1 MSLSHYLWKGKV
13 SCVMFY
19 RLADLQRIAAEA
31 CDEIGPERWA
41 RACGHVEKVVAHY
54 KANDYFIDEQMEETF
69 VINLADD
76 SDPDSS
82 DTDIAMP

>member
-19 RLADLQRIAAEA
+19 RLADLQMIAAEA
-31 CDEIGPERWA
+31 FDETVPERWA
-41 RACGHVEKVVAHY
+41 RGCEHVEKVVAHY
-54 KANDYFIDEQMEETF
+54 KANDNFIDEQMEETF

-76 SDPDSS
+76 SVPDSS
-82 DTDIAMP
+82 DTDIALP